1 MEEIEE
7 KDINNISMKNY
18 EEIINRFMILILIN
32 KNNKNSFERYMR
44 LINKL
49 LDCKKIKNNEEDTNS
64 NNNYQKYKI
73 SYNLENN
80 LQYLFKSLKI

>member
-64 NNNYQKYKI
+64 NNNYQKYYI
-73 SYNLENN
+73 T
-80 LQYLFKSLKI
+80 YLSHELLKHPRHEYG